1 MILLYT
7 DGACSHNP
15 GPGGWAFAVV
25 TEGVIQHQSSGY
37 APATTNNKMELQA
50 IFEGLSHLQQKYKEN
65 VSITVCTDS
74 AYCLNA
80 LQTWVHNWKKKQW
93 RKSDNKPIENKEL
106 IQNLYHLVYEGNFTI
121 SFRKIKAH
129 QPKGSKYYDYFND
142 VVDTLAAQESKQN

>member
-25 TEGVIQHQSSGY
+25 HNNEIQYQSSGH
-37 APATTNNKMELQA
+37 ASDTTNNKMELQA
-50 IFEGLSHLQQKYKEN
+50 ILEGLSHLQQKYKES
-65 VSITVCTDS
+65 VAITVCTDS

-93 RKSDNKPIENKEL
+93 RKSDNKPIENKEV
-106 IQNLYHLVYEGNFTI
+106 IQNLYHLIYEGNFSV
-121 SFRKIKAH
+121 SFQKIKAH
-129 QPKGSKYYDYFND
+129 QPKGSKDYDYFND
-142 VVDTLAAQESKQN
+142 VVDQLASQESKQ